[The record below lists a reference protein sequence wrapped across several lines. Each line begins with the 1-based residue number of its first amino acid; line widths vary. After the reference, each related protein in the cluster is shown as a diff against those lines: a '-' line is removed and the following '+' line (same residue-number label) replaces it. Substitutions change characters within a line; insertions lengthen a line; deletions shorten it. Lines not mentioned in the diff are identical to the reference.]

1 MAGEDDS
8 MDLDI
13 YKDKLNKVLDHLKT
27 ELASIRTGRATP
39 SLVENIQVEA
49 YDQAEPMPL
58 KQLAAI
64 TVPQPRQILVEPW
77 DKSTLKQ
84 IEKAIAQSNM
94 GFNIANDGNVLR
106 LNIPVMTEEMK
117 KGVLKN
123 LHDKLEHARIS
134 IRRIRDDIKEDIIK
148 EFKESQI
155 SEDDKFRLLDQLDE
169 MIREYTDKI
178 NEMGKKKEE
187 EIEGI

>member
-1 MAGEDDS
+1 

-13 YKDKLNKVLDHLKT
+13 YKDKLNKVLEHLKT

-49 YDQAEPMPL
+49 YDQAEPVSL

-106 LNIPVMTEEMK
+106 LSIPVMTEEMK

-123 LHDKLEHARIS
+123 LHDKLEQARIS
-134 IRRIRDDIKEDIIK
+134 VRRIRDDIKEDIIK

-155 SEDDKFRLLDQLDE
+155 SEDDKFRLLDKLDE

-187 EIEGI
+187 EIEGV

>member
-1 MAGEDDS
+1 